1 MALRRERAGRA
12 QVTVSGGSAAAFLG
26 AVAGVVSLVACA
38 TPARAQEQDE
48 PALAALREAVTH
60 PWLTLGALLVT
71 NVDVGLED
79 APTSASIR
87 AARLRLGGTL
97 DGGFSYFLQTN
108 FASTPALLDARIG
121 WSPSQALTVYAG
133 RFKAPYSRELL
144 AYLGD
149 LDFIVRSRVVDALV
163 PFRQIGL
170 QATGRV
176 GDHAAL
182 TVGGFTGGENQTR
195 NESLVGVARLEGVA
209 IPVGGG
215 EISLAG
221 QAAVGRDG
229 AIAGRTYPTSFE
241 GEGVLLGADARF
253 ELGRLLLAGEYHR
266 ADWDPLGAAE
276 TDSDGW
282 FATAGWTVLPGH
294 QALARWDRYRAP
306 DAETSDYLVVGY
318 NFWASSA
325 VQLLANWWAPLDGGG
340 EPHRVLASL
349 ELRF

>member
-1 MALRRERAGRA
+1 VALRRA
-12 QVTVSGGSAAAFLG
+12 
-26 AVAGVVSLVACA
+26 AVASLVALA
-38 TPARAQEQDE
+38 AFAAPALAQEQDE
-48 PALAALREAVTH
+48 PALAELREAVTH

-79 APTSASIR
+79 APTNASIR

-108 FASTPALLDARIG
+108 FASSVSLLDLRVG
-121 WSPSQALTVYAG
+121 WSPSPALTVYAG
-133 RFKAPYSRELL
+133 RFKAPYSREIL

-149 LDFIVRSRVVDALV
+149 LDFILRSRVVDELA

-170 QATGRV
+170 QASGRV
-176 GDHAAL
+176 GEHAAL
-182 TVGGFTGGENQTR
+182 TVGGFTGGENQPR

-209 IPVGGG
+209 IPVGDGAL
-215 EISLAG
+215 SVAV

-229 AIAGRTYPTSFE
+229 AIAGRAYPVTFE
-241 GEGVLLGADARF
+241 GEGVLFGADARF

-266 ADWDPLGAAE
+266 ADWDPLGAAT

-282 FATAGWTVLPGH
+282 FATAGWTAVPGH

-306 DAETSDYLVVGY
+306 DATASDYLVVGY
-318 NFWASSA
+318 NFWPSSA
-325 VQLLANWWAPLDGGG
+325 VQLLANWWAPLDGGS
-340 EPHRVLASL
+340 EPHRVLVSF

>member
-1 MALRRERAGRA
+1 MLA
-12 QVTVSGGSAAAFLG
+12 QA
-26 AVAGVVSLVACA
+26 
-38 TPARAQEQDE
+38 QDE
-48 PALAALREAVTH
+48 PALAELREAVTH

-71 NVDVGLED
+71 NADVGLED
-79 APTSASIR
+79 APTNASIR

-108 FASTPALLDARIG
+108 FASTPALMDLRLG
-121 WSPSQALTVYAG
+121 WSPSPRLTVYAG
-133 RFKAPYSRELL
+133 RFKTPYSRELL

-149 LDFIVRSRVVDALV
+149 LDFILRSRVVDAIV

-182 TVGGFTGGENQTR
+182 TVGGFTGGENQPR

-209 IPVGGG
+209 IPLGGG
-215 EISLAG
+215 ALSVAA

-229 AIAGRTYPTSFE
+229 AIAGRTHPETFE
-241 GEGVLLGADARF
+241 GEGVLLGVDGRF
-253 ELGRLLLAGEYHR
+253 ELGRLMLAGEYHR

-294 QALARWDRYRAP
+294 QAVARWDRYRAP
-306 DAETSDYLVVGY
+306 GASTSDYLVVGY
-318 NFWASSA
+318 SVSPSSA
-325 VQLLANWWAPLDGGG
+325 VQLLANWWAPLDEGG
-340 EPHRVLASL
+340 EPHRALVSL